1 MGTDEFYT
9 FEDQAYVNPTLSSGE
24 QEGFINNFRDIQNRN
39 NQQIATDTYNLGKA
53 LPSNLGGL
61 GGGEAYFDERY
72 QTDQV
77 NDLVANLKTAAQAQL
92 LNDAM
97 NNYTNQLSRRYSNA
111 QRAYNRRRSSGS
123 GGSGSSLEDTLR
135 KLLDSGK
142 KTTGEVDEKNV
153 TGGTGKLKGRIYT
166 SPEDPDLKPGRS
178 YSTVAGGADNRYY
191 FTYDD
196 ATGRVV
202 KTNDPTYTKYGDV
215 YLPNS
220 VYDRISWAEPILDT
234 YIKLHGN
241 QEKGD
246 VWLTAV

>member
-1 MGTDEFYT
+1 MDSSEFYT

-61 GGGEAYFDERY
+61 GGGESYFNGRY

-77 NDLVANLKTAAQAQL
+77 NDLVANLKTAAQAQS
-92 LNDAM
+92 LNDVM

-111 QRAYNRRRSSGS
+111 QRAYNKRRSSGS
-123 GGSGSSLEDTLR
+123 GGGGNSLEDTLR
-135 KLLDSGK
+135 KLLDAGK
-142 KTTGEVDEKNV
+142 KTTGEVDEKNI
-153 TGGTGKLKGRIYT
+153 TGKQGKLKGRLYT
-166 SPEDPDLKPGRS
+166 SPEDPDLKPGHL
-178 YSTVAGGADNRYY
+178 YSTVPGGADNRYY
-191 FTYDD
+191 YTYDD
-196 ATGRVV
+196 THDYNDGIRRVV
-202 KTNDPTYTKYGDV
+202 KTNDPTYTKYGDI

-220 VYDRISWAEPILDT
+220 VYDRTSWAEPILDT

-241 QEKGD
+241 
-246 VWLTAV
+246 

>member
-1 MGTDEFYT
+1 MDSSEFYT

-24 QEGFINNFRDIQNRN
+24 QEGFINNFRNIQNRN

-97 NNYTNQLSRRYSNA
+97 NNYTSQLSRRYSNA
-111 QRAYNRRRSSGS
+111 QRAYNKRRSSGGS
-123 GGSGSSLEDTLR
+123 GGSSLEDTLR
-135 KLLDSGK
+135 KLLDAGK
-142 KTTGEVDEKNV
+142 KTDGELDEKNI
-153 TGGTGKLKGRIYT
+153 TGASGKIKGRLFT
-166 SPEDPDLKPGRS
+166 SPEDPDLKADRT
-178 YSTVAGGADNRYY
+178 YSTVVGGADNRYY
-191 FTYDD
+191 YTYDD

-202 KTNDPTYTKYGDV
+202 KTSDPTYTKYGDV

-241 QEKGD
+241 
-246 VWLTAV
+246 